1 MKPLTQGPAGRL
13 ANVARRQ
20 LDADPPASQE
30 HWPGFA
36 ASGSSAEGRRLDY
49 CDGSNSAV
57 RYPDPSLSRACLR

>member
-13 ANVARRQ
+13 VNVARRQ

-36 ASGSSAEGRRLDY
+36 ASGSSAEGRRLDIAMAQIPQ
-49 CDGSNSAV
+49 CAT
-57 RYPDPSLSRACLR
+57 PILR